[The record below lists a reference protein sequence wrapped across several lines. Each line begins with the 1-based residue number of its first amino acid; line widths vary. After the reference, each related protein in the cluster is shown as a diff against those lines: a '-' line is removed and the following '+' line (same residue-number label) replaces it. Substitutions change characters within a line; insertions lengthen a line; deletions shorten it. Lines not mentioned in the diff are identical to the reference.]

1 MKEEIREI
9 LYLAIS
15 LIIAACFLSIVLMFT
30 NIGYDI
36 AYTNDAKLAKNSRM
50 EQQAEIY
57 KYVTDGDLAN
67 TEKVLSGTDIVRF
80 ISKNTTRYKYRIYFT
95 DKDFIDI
102 EYGGEAHE
110 RARNRVLDLM
120 ELTSGTAN
128 ADQYYTADMSLWSQQ
143 YLNNEIMQENVYGA
157 FIPYVT
163 RIDTDDVT
171 MDLDEIVDNCNLV
184 RFNFVLKN

>member
-1 MKEEIREI
+1 MKEEIREV

-95 DKDFIDI
+95 DKDFVDI
-102 EYGGEAHE
+102 EYGREAHE
-110 RARNRVLDLM
+110 RARNKVLDLM